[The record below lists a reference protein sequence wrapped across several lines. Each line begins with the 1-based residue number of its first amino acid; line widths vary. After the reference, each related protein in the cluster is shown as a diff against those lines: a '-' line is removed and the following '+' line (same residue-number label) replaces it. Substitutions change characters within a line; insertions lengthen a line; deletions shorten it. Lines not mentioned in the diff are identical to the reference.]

1 MAGLLKDPD
10 GKSVFPNS
18 SDKNNNNMV
27 ASSKDRRKDSCPAVN
42 MDEKCVRKILTI
54 YKVMHYDCSCGNIMY
69 TMI

>member
-42 MDEKCVRKILTI
+42 MDEKFVRKILSI
-54 YKVMHYDCSCGNIMY
+54 YIK
-69 TMI
+69 